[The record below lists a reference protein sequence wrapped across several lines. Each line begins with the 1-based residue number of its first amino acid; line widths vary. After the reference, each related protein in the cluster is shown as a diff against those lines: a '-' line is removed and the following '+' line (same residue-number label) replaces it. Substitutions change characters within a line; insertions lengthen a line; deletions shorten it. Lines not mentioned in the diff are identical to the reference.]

1 MMSEGEA
8 FVCGTCFLLFES
20 EELLKIHSS
29 TCAEEKPHVCPV
41 CDEVFSDERE
51 IREHNAQHH
60 ITVSEET
67 SDPDVGVKIEQ
78 VEEAQGIQGESTGR
92 RIEIQ
97 DSEIVSSAERPKVL
111 VIEPIPEEE
120 YKAEVAFSPEE
131 DSKQELGS
139 LPEGEAAKDR
149 DVATDIV
156 AEVQT
161 HLKQF
166 EDENGSTN
174 GPTSKFQVQVTP
186 STGLGSMEA
195 QAKKVIVVT
204 VSKVDQET
212 PESTALEPA
221 APEPTKQKTDQR
233 KKQNRR
239 APYSVRPR
247 PTTARDWSSE
257 SEVPSGETLRKCTH
271 CDAWF
276 VTRDKYHKH
285 MMSQHTSVYFCK
297 LCDKV
302 LLSVSIFERHM
313 EWHKR
318 KTQEQQTSKLL
329 PEMTPKYMRTK
340 MIKMVRPGA
349 PRTTPVI
356 RTLTTNSNVLG
367 NNPTIQSPVVNSEA
381 RETFHV
387 VRTPM
392 VKTEVP
398 ETTLTATTI
407 KTGSVPEKPP
417 MVEYTMKLG
426 NAHVPNC
433 SSRVEDTVKRGKEGS
448 EAQNRIKSGEKIS
461 ELQTTDVKASVAQNT
476 TRQGKKVCEFQN
488 TVIPGETFQVVR
500 TPMVKSEVPET
511 TLTATTIKIGGV
523 PEKPPMVEYTVK
535 LGGAQIANSASKV
548 EDGMRLGQQASQ
560 DHYVMKSGEKVS
572 ELQITGVKASMLQNA
587 TRLVQKAYELQNT
600 MRTGRNAHEVL
611 STTTTSE
618 KASEVKKP
626 IGQCG
631 ICNNIF
637 SSKQRKQYNTK
648 NQYVS
653 SVRCDHCGRTF
664 TEVRD
669 YNRHVATH
677 NKDPTFI
684 IRHALRPYSCPY
696 CDKSL
701 KTPHGLYRHLFT
713 HVEERRYQCDIC
725 NSRFTAPFKLEKHKE
740 QMHTN
745 LRYQCHLC
753 DKMVKTKGSMA
764 IHLRRVH
771 KSKGFA
777 CTAVKLHAEVCPDD
791 GSRPYKCDWCDKSY
805 DKKWSLSVHVRKSH
819 TGEKPYR
826 CSYCKQLFSDSDALR
841 THAATTHTGG
851 EIAQL

>member
-1 MMSEGEA
+1 MMSEAQGEA
-8 FVCGTCFLLFES
+8 FICGTCFLVFES
-20 EELLKIHSS
+20 EEQLKTHSS
-29 TCAEEKPHVCPV
+29 TCAEEKPHVYPACG
-41 CDEVFSDERE
+41 EVFSEEKE
-51 IREHNAQHH
+51 IIEHNALHH
-60 ITVSEET
+60 RAVSEKT
-67 SDPDVGVKIEQ
+67 SDPDVAVKTES
-78 VEEAQGIQGESTGR
+78 VEETQGVQGDMVDESTDR
-92 RIEIQ
+92 RIETQ
-97 DSEIVSSAERPKVL
+97 ESEIISSAERPKVL

-120 YKAEVAFSPEE
+120 YKAEVASSPEAN
-131 DSKQELGS
+131 SKPEVGS
-139 LPEGEAAKDR
+139 LPEAEPAENR
-149 DVATDIV
+149 DVTTAIV

-174 GPTSKFQVQVTP
+174 GLASKFQVQVTP
-186 STGLGSMEA
+186 STELESTEA

-204 VSKVDQET
+204 VSKVDEET
-212 PESTALEPA
+212 TEPTGL
-221 APEPTKQKTDQR
+221 EPTKQKADQR
-233 KKQNRR
+233 KKQKRR

-285 MMSQHTSVYFCK
+285 MMSQHTNVYFCK

-349 PRTTPVI
+349 SRTAPVI
-356 RTLTTNSNVLG
+356 RTPTTNSKVPVNT
-367 NNPTIQSPVVNSEA
+367 PTIQSPVVNSE
-381 RETFHV
+381 
-387 VRTPM
+387 VR
-392 VKTEVP
+392 K
-398 ETTLTATTI
+398 
-407 KTGSVPEKPP
+407 
-417 MVEYTMKLG
+417 
-426 NAHVPNC
+426 
-433 SSRVEDTVKRGKEGS
+433 
-448 EAQNRIKSGEKIS
+448 
-461 ELQTTDVKASVAQNT
+461 
-476 TRQGKKVCEFQN
+476 
-488 TVIPGETFQVVR
+488 TFQVVR

-511 TLTATTIKIGGV
+511 TLTATTIKTGGV
-523 PEKPPMVEYTVK
+523 PDKSPVVEYTVK
-535 LGGAQIANSASKV
+535 LGGAQIANSAFKV
-548 EDGMRLGQQASQ
+548 QDSMRLGQQASQ
-560 DHYVMKSGEKVS
+560 DQNVMKSGEKVS
-572 ELQITGVKASMLQNA
+572 ELQITGVKTSMLQNA
-587 TRLVQKAYELQNT
+587 TRLVQKAYDLQNT
-600 MRTGRNAHEVL
+600 MRTGKNAHEVQ
-611 STTTTSE
+611 SAMRNNE
-618 KASEVKKP
+618 KASEVKKT

-753 DKMVKTKGSMA
+753 DKMVKTKGSMT
-764 IHLRRVH
+764 IHLRRMH

-777 CTAVKLHAEVCPDD
+777 FTAVKLHAEVCPDD

-826 CSYCKQLFSDSDALR
+826 CSYCKQLFSDFDALR

-851 EIAQL
+851 RLHRCDLCGKSFITIGELKKHVTTHVKTPMHTCLRCSQFFDYEAIQVGHVAVAHRSVRPYVCLTAPERGYCSDQATLRGALWQVWRGGSLRGRLIVRRQLLLYGNGD